1 VNVALSCRGH
11 HAKVPFTVQREVA
24 SFLRVVRHTIAHY
37 EMVAPGDHVLVAL
50 SGGADSVATL
60 AALVRLAP
68 RLAITVSAAHVHHR
82 LRGAESDRD
91 AAMAGSVAAQLNV
104 SFQLHRLS
112 SALKRGGNT
121 EERARCARYDALD
134 HAAREVGATKIAT
147 GHTRDDQAE
156 TVLLRIV
163 RGSGP
168 RGLAGVQ
175 PVRDGRI
182 IRPLLDCTRVQVE
195 AFVAAETLRFCED
208 SSNHDFRFLRNRIRH
223 EVLPLLR
230 DLNPRI
236 DRALAD
242 LATLSHMHEKGPAPV
257 VTSDAVWLSV
267 TALRELPT
275 GLRRDLVRDWLRTQR
290 GSARGLALH
299 HVTAVLD
306 LLRAG
311 RPNRGVNL
319 PGGTVLR
326 EYDRVRF
333 VTAGTAA
340 VVPLPCFLSPGE
352 RVAFRDWQIAAGP
365 VERYTGDPLPRDLW
379 SAVVDVDM
387 IAGTFNVRN
396 PVPGD
401 RVRPCGMTGRK
412 KLSDIFID
420 RRVPRA
426 LRASCPVVESG
437 AEVVWVPGVVRGACG
452 LVGRQ
457 TRRVVWL
464 RVEGG
469 GQPLL
474 G

>member
-1 VNVALSCRGH
+1 M
-11 HAKVPFTVQREVA
+11 
-24 SFLRVVRHTIAHY
+24 RHTLAHY

-60 AALVRLAP
+60 AALVHLAP
-68 RLAITVSAAHVHHR
+68 RLAITVSATHVHHG

-91 AAMAGSVAAQLNV
+91 AALAGSVAAQLNV
-104 SFQLHRLS
+104 PFHLHHLS
-112 SALKRGGNT
+112 SALQRGGNT

-134 HAAREVGATKIAT
+134 RAARQVGATKIAT
-147 GHTRDDQAE
+147 GHTRNDQAE

-168 RGLAGVQ
+168 SGLAGVR

-182 IRPLLDCTRVQVE
+182 IRPLLACTRAQVE
-195 AFVAAETLRFCED
+195 AFVAAGALPFCED
-208 SSNHDFRFLRNRIRH
+208 SSNRDGRFLRNRIRH

-242 LATLSHMHEKGPAPV
+242 LATLSQLRDRGPAQG
-257 VTSDAVWLSV
+257 VTSEVGWLSV
-267 TALRELPT
+267 AALQELPT

-306 LLRAG
+306 LLRDG
-311 RPNRGVNL
+311 RPNRGVDL

-333 VTAGTAA
+333 VAARIAAA
-340 VVPLPCFLSPGE
+340 VPPPCLLAPGE

-379 SAVVDVDM
+379 SAVVDADT
-387 IAGTFNVRN
+387 IAGTFTVRN

-412 KLSDIFID
+412 KLSDILID

-426 LRASCPVVESG
+426 LRASCPVVQSG
-437 AEVVWVPGVVRGACG
+437 AEVVWVPGVVRSVCG
-452 LVGRQ
+452 LIGRR

-469 GQPLL
+469 GRPLL